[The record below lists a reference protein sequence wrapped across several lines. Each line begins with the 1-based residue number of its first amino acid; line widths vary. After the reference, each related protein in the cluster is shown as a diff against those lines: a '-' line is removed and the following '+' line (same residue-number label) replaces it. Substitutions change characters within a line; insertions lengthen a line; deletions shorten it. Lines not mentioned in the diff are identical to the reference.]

1 MKQSTSSIRG
11 LLAEYLGMALALAC
25 LIAVFSLLAENF
37 FTANTFRTS
46 ANQIPAAIIIA
57 VGMTLVLISG
67 GIDLSVGSVLA
78 LSGSVLGVC
87 MVQFHWPL
95 WTAVAACLGVG
106 LLCGALNGLVVVRWA
121 LPSFI
126 VTLGM
131 MEMARG
137 AAYLVTDSETKY
149 IGSRIEGISAASISG
164 LSIPFLL
171 AVALVIAG
179 QLSLSRSSFGRRMV
193 AIGANEEAARLSG
206 VDTRRVKLG
215 VFAISGLLAALA
227 AVINTSRMGAADP
240 NAGGGYELQAIAA
253 VVIGGTSLL
262 GGRGSVVSSFFGV
275 LIITTLG
282 AGLFQ
287 IGAQE
292 PTKRLITGLVIVAAV
307 VLDHYRHR
315 ANG

>member
-1 MKQSTSSIRG
+1 
-11 LLAEYLGMALALAC
+11 
-25 LIAVFSLLAENF
+25 
-37 FTANTFRTS
+37 
-46 ANQIPAAIIIA
+46 
-57 VGMTLVLISG
+57 
-67 GIDLSVGSVLA
+67 
-78 LSGSVLGVC
+78 
-87 MVQFHWPL
+87 
-95 WTAVAACLGVG
+95 
-106 LLCGALNGLVVVRWA
+106 
-121 LPSFI
+121 

-149 IGSRIEGISAASISG
+149 IGSKIEGISAASVAG
-164 LSIPFLL
+164 LSVPFLL

-206 VDTRRVKLG
+206 VNTKRVKLG
-215 VFAISGLLAALA
+215 VFAISGILAALA
-227 AVINTSRMGAADP
+227 AVINTSRMAASDP

-262 GGRGSVVSSFFGV
+262 GGRGSVISSFFGT
-275 LIITTLG
+275 LIIATLG

-287 IGAQE
+287 VGAQE

-307 VLDHYRHR
+307 VLDHYRRR
-315 ANG
+315 ASGK